1 MAGTEFS
8 GPEAALRG
16 LFRNKA
22 SVICDEHD
30 SDPQHVRRIQQMYL
44 ALGMRVI
51 LMESHE
57 HDLHAAYVSHLSHIS
72 SFVLANTVLDK
83 EKDVSAIFNLASA
96 GFESTVRLA
105 KSSPDMWAPIFD
117 QNNQFIIEA
126 LGAYIDR
133 LKVFHESLIQRDFE
147 KTRTMM
153 KRSNEIRRVLEQI
166 QNRTP
171 KVKT

>member
-1 MAGTEFS
+1 
-8 GPEAALRG
+8 
-16 LFRNKA
+16 
-22 SVICDEHD
+22 
-30 SDPQHVRRIQQMYL
+30 
-44 ALGMRVI
+44 
-51 LMESHE
+51 
-57 HDLHAAYVSHLSHIS
+57 
-72 SFVLANTVLDK
+72 
-83 EKDVSAIFNLASA
+83 
-96 GFESTVRLA
+96 
-105 KSSPDMWAPIFD
+105 MWAPIFD